1 MDQKKSGHDQFDG
14 AHLTIDDEKYHLVDR
29 KYETLEKVQAQS
41 SFIYAD
47 RYADRNPITKDDL
60 DSRLG
65 TVASPAQTTT
75 SSESDSQQSS
85 GAYEIWTITKHN
97 TGIFDEYR
105 EKQIHLS
112 GSLS

>member
-14 AHLTIDDEKYHLVDR
+14 AYLTIDDEKYHLVDG
-29 KYETLEKVQAQS
+29 KYETLENVQAQS
-41 SFIYAD
+41 SFI
-47 RYADRNPITKDDL
+47 YADRNPITKDDL

-65 TVASPAQTTT
+65 TVASPAQTTI